1 MINTVNAQ
9 AQTTVSWARY
19 FTMHIMLIMLLA
31 ACGEVEV
38 GDGDVING
46 IPLPLDSDLTLFCED
61 VGIAEETCILD
72 DPENPYASISVNGE
86 LEDNDDNEPNRI
98 RKFVLTEDA
107 PSAKARFYL
116 WATAQAQ
123 SPRGENQYY
132 TALSLHE
139 VFTESGSVLI
149 REQAK
154 KAYRSV
160 LDNYFNEV
168 TFFLIE
174 LPEGDVF
181 FPELLRKLV
190 GENMYEPG
198 LMNLTPLYASQLLTL
213 EAFGQWGYYYDVDT
227 GFITRSY

>member
-1 MINTVNAQ
+1 MPAKFPGFRALYIPM
-9 AQTTVSWARY
+9 Y
-19 FTMHIMLIMLLA
+19 IMLVILLS
-31 ACGEVEV
+31 ACGEVNE
-38 GDGDVING
+38 GDGEVING
-46 IPLPLDSDLTLFCED
+46 IPLPLDSDLVLYCRD
-61 VGIAEETCILD
+61 AGIADERCILD

-86 LEDNDDNEPNRI
+86 LEDNDDNEPNKI
-98 RKFVLTEDA
+98 RKFVLDEDA

-139 VFTESGSVLI
+139 VFTESGSEII

-154 KAYRSV
+154 RAYRSV

-168 TFFLIE
+168 TLFLLE

-181 FPELLRKLV
+181 FPELLNKLV
-190 GENMYEPG
+190 GQNLYEPG
-198 LMNLTPLYASQLLTL
+198 LMNLTPLYDSQLLTL
-213 EAFGQWGYYYDVDT
+213 EAFGEWGYYYDVDT
-227 GFITRSY
+227 GYITPSF